1 MNMTYPYPLCA
12 SFLTIQILY
21 CIIHVHCMW
30 HAYKMTGLLNSAFN
44 LCFWPGHFL
53 DLESYI
59 EKRKKKNHFIYSN
72 INIEKYTY
80 KSRLEEQRRLKNP
93 LKRINNFWIFTGVMR
108 KIYPVQWE
116 NPTIGTNTLRDV
128 PLDTQGIPRLGWA
141 KVFFTLKFYMFVFCS
156 QNMGSWVKFF
166 HHKTSLPPPLEFQN
180 GVPLMCLFQ

>member
-1 MNMTYPYPLCA
+1 
-12 SFLTIQILY
+12 
-21 CIIHVHCMW
+21 
-30 HAYKMTGLLNSAFN
+30 
-44 LCFWPGHFL
+44 
-53 DLESYI
+53 
-59 EKRKKKNHFIYSN
+59 
-72 INIEKYTY
+72 
-80 KSRLEEQRRLKNP
+80 
-93 LKRINNFWIFTGVMR
+93 MR

-180 GVPLMCLFQ
+180 GVPINNVFVPIGIHSGEKCESSAQPVHLMDNL

>member
-1 MNMTYPYPLCA
+1 M
-12 SFLTIQILY
+12 
-21 CIIHVHCMW
+21 
-30 HAYKMTGLLNSAFN
+30 NSAFN

-128 PLDTQGIPRLGWA
+128 PLDTQGITQGIPRLGWI
-141 KVFFTLKFYMFVFCS
+141 KVFFTLLHVCILFTKYGWLGEV
-156 QNMGSWVKFF
+156 F
-166 HHKTSLPPPLEFQN
+166 HHKTSMPPPCEFQN
-180 GVPLMCLFQ
+180 GVPSMCLFQ

>member
-1 MNMTYPYPLCA
+1 MINECDISPLCLFFD
-12 SFLTIQILY
+12 SDILLY
-21 CIIHVHCMW
+21 NSCALHVACIHNDRPKW
-30 HAYKMTGLLNSAFN
+30 TAWN
-44 LCFWPGHFL
+44 LCVSDLVTFWTWSHIL
-53 DLESYI
+53 KKENKSYQCI
-59 EKRKKKNHFIYSN
+59 HSN
-72 INIEKYTY
+72 IYYIEKYTN
-80 KSRLEEQRRLKNP
+80 KSRLEETGNLRRLKNP

-166 HHKTSLPPPLEFQN
+166 ITKLPCLLPLNFKM
-180 GVPLMCLFQ
+180 VCP